1 VACSENQEP
10 YFALVGV
17 TVRILFVV
25 PNPPSLVRVRPYNLV
40 RGLQAHGHQV
50 TVATLWTNPDEQAD
64 ISRLTSQ
71 GIPVIT
77 ARLGRIQV
85 LRNLLSAVATGL
97 PLQATYCQT
106 PALGQALLAAYPE
119 FDVVHVEHLRAARYG
134 LRLKAADNGM
144 KRTGSQPTSP
154 AGRAPSL
161 GDGQSLPVV
170 WDSVDCISHL
180 FEQALAYSRSPFGRL
195 VAWLD
200 LGRTRR
206 YEGWL
211 IGQFDRVLVTSP
223 LDQVALEQL
232 ALAQSSVSQGTPA
245 NAVSPSGNRDRTPV
259 TVLPNGVDLAYFVPD
274 DTPRE
279 PATVLFS
286 GKMSYH
292 ANVTAALHLV
302 NEIMPRVWAQCP
314 TARVVIAGKDPPRSL
329 QDLASRNGQIVVT
342 GTVPDI
348 RPYLRSATVAVS
360 PLLYGAGIQNKVL
373 EALACATA
381 VVASPLAVSAL
392 HTSEGEQLLAAADA
406 EAFAQRILEV
416 FADPELAR
424 RLGTAGRRYVEEH
437 HNWDVISGSL
447 SDMYQWVID
456 RRKHLD

>member
-1 VACSENQEP
+1 
-10 YFALVGV
+10 
-17 TVRILFVV
+17 VRVLFVV

-40 RGLQAHGHQV
+40 RGLRARGHQV
-50 TVATLWTNPDEQAD
+50 TVATLWSNPDEQAD
-64 ISRLTSQ
+64 IARLTGQ
-71 GIPVIT
+71 GIPAIT
-77 ARLGRIQV
+77 AHLGRSQV
-85 LRNLLSAVATGL
+85 LRNLLGAVATGQ
-97 PLQATYCQT
+97 PLQAAYCQT
-106 PALGQALLAAYPE
+106 PALRQALLAAYPE
-119 FDVVHVEHLRAARYG
+119 YDVVHVEHLRAARYG
-134 LRLKAADNGM
+134 LALEAAGGNVQGNASELASPVGLAGPWRD
-144 KRTGSQPTSP
+144 RT
-154 AGRAPSL
+154 RN
-161 GDGQSLPVV
+161 LPIV

-195 VAWLD
+195 VARLD

-211 IGQFDRVLVTSP
+211 ISQFDRVLVTSP
-223 LDQVALEQL
+223 LDQEALEKL
-232 ALAQSSVSQGTPA
+232 AAAQDAAPQRMSAGATT
-245 NAVSPSGNRDRTPV
+245 SPEDSGRPPV
-259 TVLPNGVDLAYFVPD
+259 MVLPNGVDLAYFTPD
-274 DTPRE
+274 DTLRE

-314 TARVVIAGKDPPRSL
+314 AARVVIAGKDPARSL
-329 QDLASRNGQIVVT
+329 QDLASRNPRVVVT

-381 VVASPLAVSAL
+381 VIASPLAVSAL
-392 HTSEGEQLLAAADA
+392 ETTDGQQLLAAAGT

-416 FADPELAR
+416 FGDPELTR
-424 RLGTAGRRYVEEH
+424 RLGAAGRQYVEAH
-437 HNWDVISGSL
+437 HNWGTIAGILGDV
-447 SDMYQWVID
+447 YQGVID
-456 RRKHLD
+456 RHNHLD